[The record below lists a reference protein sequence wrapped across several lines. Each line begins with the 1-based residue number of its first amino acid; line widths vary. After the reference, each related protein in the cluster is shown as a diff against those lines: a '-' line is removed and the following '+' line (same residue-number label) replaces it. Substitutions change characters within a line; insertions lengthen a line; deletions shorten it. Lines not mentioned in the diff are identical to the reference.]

1 MISVAEASAIVNQ
14 QNIKLETVYVPLIDA
29 LNRVLAEDIVADRNL
44 PPFDKV
50 AMDGIG
56 IRFQDWQSGQRS
68 FPIVGTQFAGMA
80 ALEVETV
87 GSCIEIMTGAPLPTF
102 YDTVIRYEDV
112 IINAE
117 TGIAKV
123 ADIEVLSAQNV
134 QSTGNDKKQGEIV
147 LKKNSVI
154 GAAEIAILA
163 SVGRIE
169 VPVLQFPKV
178 AIIATGDEL
187 VPVDTVPL
195 PYQIRMS
202 NVWAIAAALSKLKI
216 EYQQF
221 HLNDDPEVLTVKLKE
236 IMGEFPVIMLSGGV
250 SKGKADHIPD
260 ILTALG
266 VEKLFHRVA
275 QKPGKPFWFGKKTDS
290 HLFFAFPGNPV
301 STFLCFYKYFVPWYE
316 QITGRKSKSISAH
329 MAEDFEFNP
338 RLTYFLQVST
348 YYDGATLMA
357 RPMSGMGSGD
367 FANLAHVDAFIEL
380 PAEQSIFKKGEV
392 YPLLTFG

>member
-216 EYQQF
+216 
-221 HLNDDPEVLTVKLKE
+221 
-236 IMGEFPVIMLSGGV
+236 
-250 SKGKADHIPD
+250 
-260 ILTALG
+260 
-266 VEKLFHRVA
+266 
-275 QKPGKPFWFGKKTDS
+275 
-290 HLFFAFPGNPV
+290 
-301 STFLCFYKYFVPWYE
+301 
-316 QITGRKSKSISAH
+316 
-329 MAEDFEFNP
+329 
-338 RLTYFLQVST
+338 
-348 YYDGATLMA
+348 
-357 RPMSGMGSGD
+357 
-367 FANLAHVDAFIEL
+367 
-380 PAEQSIFKKGEV
+380 
-392 YPLLTFG
+392 

>member
-275 QKPGKPFWFGKKTDS
+275 QKPGKPFWLKD
-290 HLFFAFPGNPV
+290 
-301 STFLCFYKYFVPWYE
+301 
-316 QITGRKSKSISAH
+316 
-329 MAEDFEFNP
+329 
-338 RLTYFLQVST
+338 
-348 YYDGATLMA
+348 
-357 RPMSGMGSGD
+357 
-367 FANLAHVDAFIEL
+367 
-380 PAEQSIFKKGEV
+380 
-392 YPLLTFG
+392 